1 MGRRPRVDRT
11 PEEKWEVVQEGI
23 KSGNYKGRSQEKH
36 IPLRL
41 EFFLLRS
48 PLDRARS
55 VLLFRVMCSVEGQ
68 CGPVVWVFST
78 SGFHRFLAT
87 MPVNSETNKAER
99 RSSGDHSSI

>member
-1 MGRRPRVDRT
+1 MTSYTHGRHIAI
-11 PEEKWEVVQEGI
+11 PEKSVFRLISSIKGEV
-23 KSGNYKGRSQEKH
+23 KKKH

-41 EFFLLRS
+41 EVFLLRS

-55 VLLFRVMCSVEGQ
+55 VLLFRVMYSVAGQ
-68 CGPVVWVFST
+68 CDPVVWVFST